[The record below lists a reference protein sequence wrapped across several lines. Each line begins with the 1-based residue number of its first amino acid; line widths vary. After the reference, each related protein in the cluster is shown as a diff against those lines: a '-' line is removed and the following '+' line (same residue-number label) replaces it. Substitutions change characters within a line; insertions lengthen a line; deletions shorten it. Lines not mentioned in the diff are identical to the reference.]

1 MMVCLSAFEL
11 CLQSHV
17 TFPCHFRICCPHHC
31 LAQAIWHHKACSC
44 KAGVKRRRFSGFGNN
59 SSPSRAL
66 FKYPGHHELG
76 RCLFGH
82 KLLFSLLLAFFRLL
96 FCCFFVREQAKLDDF
111 LRSAVYSEKLLRD
124 GLWHRFGACIPCFRC
139 RLATSAAKVCT
150 SPPCTACWPRNSAKQ
165 KPRCHR
171 QSRSQGVRISLPSHW
186 TSAESNLA
194 KSHTLHR
201 GSCK

>member
-1 MMVCLSAFEL
+1 MMVCLSASKL

-17 TFPCHFRICCPHHC
+17 TFSCYFRICCPHHR
-31 LAQAIWHHKACSC
+31 LAKAIWHREACSC
-44 KAGVKRRRFSGFGNN
+44 KASVKRRRFSGFGDN

-66 FKYPGHHELG
+66 FKHPGHHELE

-111 LRSAVYSEKLLRD
+111 LRSGVYSEKLLRVALLY
-124 GLWHRFGACIPCFRC
+124 GFGACIPFFRC

-171 QSRSQGVRISLPSHW
+171 QSRSQGLGKFLPSHR
-186 TSAESNLA
+186 TSAVFKPSE
-194 KSHTLHR
+194 SHTLHR
-201 GSCK
+201 RNR